1 MKRRV
6 LVFSVLLVSCAL
18 AQESRP
24 VLRGV
29 WGATAGASG
38 TFRGRWR
45 AEIEASEGASGS
57 WTLLDDSNRIVLEG
71 TWSARRV
78 NASAKLTVPHWQGTW
93 TARAGAG
100 RALYGTWQADLAG
113 FSGKTFED
121 MLKRTVEQQ
130 VSGSWRSGRAQ
141 ARSEEHTSELQSL
154 TNLVCRLLLEKKAR
168 ATIARCATPT

>member
-38 TFRGRWR
+38 TFRGRWW

-93 TARAGAG
+93 TARAGCASRPSTLPMWDSQLG
-100 RALYGTWQADLAG
+100 RRIHPPGRPCAFKNNAVGVV
-113 FSGKTFED
+113 K
-121 MLKRTVEQQ
+121 KR
-130 VSGSWRSGRAQ
+130 
-141 ARSEEHTSELQSL
+141 
-154 TNLVCRLLLEKKAR
+154 
-168 ATIARCATPT
+168 P

>member
-1 MKRRV
+1 MKCRV
-6 LVFSVLLVSCAL
+6 VVFSLLLVCWAL

-38 TFRGRWR
+38 TFRGRWW
-45 AEIEASEGASGS
+45 AEIEASEAASGS

-78 NASAKLTVPHWQGTW
+78 NAPAKLTVPHWQGTW

-100 RALYGTWQADLAG
+100 RTFSGTWQADLAG
-113 FSGKTFED
+113 FTGKTFED

-141 ARSEEHTSELQSL
+141 GNWRLQGS
-154 TNLVCRLLLEKKAR
+154 KW
-168 ATIARCATPT
+168 

>member
-6 LVFSVLLVSCAL
+6 LVFILLLVCCAP
-18 AQESRP
+18 AQQSRP
-24 VLRGV
+24 VCEGFGARPLGGAQRFAEGGGLKSKRLR
-29 WGATAGASG
+29 APAAH
-38 TFRGRWR
+38 GRFF
-45 AEIEASEGASGS
+45 
-57 WTLLDDSNRIVLEG
+57 DSNRIVLEG

-130 VSGSWRSGRAQ
+130 VSGSWRSGHAQ
-141 ARSEEHTSELQSL
+141 GNWWLQGS
-154 TNLVCRLLLEKKAR
+154 KW
-168 ATIARCATPT
+168 

>member
-38 TFRGRWR
+38 TFRGRWW

-130 VSGSWRSGRAQ
+130 VSGSWRSGHAQ
-141 ARSEEHTSELQSL
+141 GNWWLQGS
-154 TNLVCRLLLEKKAR
+154 KW
-168 ATIARCATPT
+168 

>member
-1 MKRRV
+1 MTRRL
-6 LVFSVLLVSCAL
+6 LVFSLLLVSCVQ

-38 TFRGRWR
+38 TFRGRWW
-45 AEIEASEGASGS
+45 AEIDAPDAASGS
-57 WTLLDDSNRIVLEG
+57 WKLLDDSNRIVLEG

-78 NASAKLTVPHWQGTW
+78 NAPAKLTVPHWHGTW
-93 TARAGAG
+93 TARARAG
-100 RALYGTWQADLAG
+100 RALSGTWQADLAG

-130 VSGSWRSGRAQ
+130 VSGFWHSGRALGNWW
-141 ARSEEHTSELQSL
+141 LQGS
-154 TNLVCRLLLEKKAR
+154 K
-168 ATIARCATPT
+168 

>member
-1 MKRRV
+1 MKCHV
-6 LVFSVLLVSCAL
+6 VVFSLLLVCWTL

-29 WGATAGASG
+29 WSATAGASA
-38 TFRGRWR
+38 TFRGRWW
-45 AEIEASEGASGS
+45 AEIDAPDGASGS
-57 WTLLDDSNRIVLEG
+57 WTVLDDSNRIILEG

-78 NASAKLTVPHWQGTW
+78 NAPAKLTVPHWQGTW

-100 RALYGTWQADLAG
+100 RALSGTWQADLAG

-130 VSGSWRSGRAQ
+130 VSGFWRSGRAQ
-141 ARSEEHTSELQSL
+141 GNWWLQGS
-154 TNLVCRLLLEKKAR
+154 KW
-168 ATIARCATPT
+168 

>member
-1 MKRRV
+1 MKCRV
-6 LVFSVLLVSCAL
+6 AVFSVLLVSYLVSYVL

-29 WGATAGASG
+29 WSATAGASA
-38 TFRGRWR
+38 FRGRWS
-45 AEIEASEGASGS
+45 AEIDAPDAASGS
-57 WTLLDDSNRIVLEG
+57 WTLLDDSNRIILEG

-78 NASAKLTVPHWQGTW
+78 NAPAKLTVPHLQGTW

-100 RALYGTWQADLAG
+100 RALSGTWQADLAG

-130 VSGSWRSGRAQ
+130 VSGSWHSGR
-141 ARSEEHTSELQSL
+141 TLGDWWLQGS
-154 TNLVCRLLLEKKAR
+154 KW
-168 ATIARCATPT
+168 

>member
-1 MKRRV
+1 MKCRV
-6 LVFSVLLVSCAL
+6 VVFSLLLVCWAL
-18 AQESRP
+18 AQESCP

-38 TFRGRWR
+38 TFRGRWS

-78 NASAKLTVPHWQGTW
+78 NASAKLTVPHCQGTW

-130 VSGSWRSGRAQ
+130 VSGSRPSGRRRHRDWSRMSN
-141 ARSEEHTSELQSL
+141 ARHL
-154 TNLVCRLLLEKKAR
+154 RFR
-168 ATIARCATPT
+168 

>member
-6 LVFSVLLVSCAL
+6 LVFSVLLVSRAL

-38 TFRGRWR
+38 TFRGRWW
-45 AEIEASEGASGS
+45 AEIEASEAASGS

-78 NASAKLTVPHWQGTW
+78 NAPAKLTVPHWERQ
-93 TARAGAG
+93 ARAGAG
-100 RALYGTWQADLAG
+100 RTFSGTWQADLAG
-113 FSGKTFED
+113 FTGKTFED
-121 MLKRTVEQQ
+121 MLKRVPGAADALRGTGGFKDQNGKDCVF
-130 VSGSWRSGRAQ
+130 GLALRNRSFF
-141 ARSEEHTSELQSL
+141 RSPL
-154 TNLVCRLLLEKKAR
+154 
-168 ATIARCATPT
+168 

>member
-29 WGATAGASG
+29 WSATVGASA
-38 TFRGRWR
+38 TFRGTWW
-45 AEIEASEGASGS
+45 AEIDAPDAASGS
-57 WTLLDDSNRIVLEG
+57 WTVLDDSNRIILEG

-78 NASAKLTVPHWQGTW
+78 NAPAKLTVPHWHGTW
-93 TARAGAG
+93 TTRAGAG
-100 RALYGTWQADLAG
+100 RALSGTWQADLAG
-113 FSGKTFED
+113 FSGKTFEG
-121 MLKRTVEQQ
+121 MLKRTAEQQ

-141 ARSEEHTSELQSL
+141 GNWWLQGPKS
-154 TNLVCRLLLEKKAR
+154 
-168 ATIARCATPT
+168 